1 MSRPAVPLHAKHPS
15 FAAMSDI
22 PASAP
27 LRTVVV
33 LAFDDHL
40 LLNAAGPLE
49 VFAAIP
55 RILRGD
61 FAAHP
66 PYRLLIA
73 SPQGGQVMSIS
84 GIAVS
89 TCSLE
94 QIDQQAPEIDTLIVA
109 GGPGMAALE
118 ANEHARDWLR
128 RRATEIRRLCSIGTG
143 AFALAAAGL
152 LDGRKV
158 VTHWKFTEE
167 LQTRYPAVLCQ
178 PDALY
183 LHDGNLWTCGGA
195 TAGIDLALG
204 LVEQDLGPQAA
215 LSLAR
220 YFTVFLWRSPQKS
233 QLSASLDAQSRALR
247 TDPDVRL
254 ARLHAWIAGN
264 LNGDLRVERLAE
276 QFGMSPRH
284 FARAYV
290 AATGETPAQAVENL
304 RLEAA
309 GRLLKT
315 TREPIKRIAE
325 TVGFGR
331 EERMR
336 RVFQKQWGTSPLSY
350 RTQAASPLPVQQTGG
365 PAPLAIAL
373 QGLAL

>member
-15 FAAMSDI
+15 FPAIPDI
-22 PASAP
+22 AP
-27 LRTVVV
+27 QPVRTVVV
-33 LAFDDHL
+33 LAFDDLL

-55 RILRGD
+55 RVLGGAFID
-61 FAAHP
+61 SP

-73 SPQGGQVMSIS
+73 SAQGGQVMSIS
-84 GIAVS
+84 GISVS

-94 QIDQQAPEIDTLIVA
+94 QIDQMAPQIDTLIVA

-118 ANEHARDWLR
+118 ADERACDWLR
-128 RRATEIRRLCSIGTG
+128 VRSANIRRLCSIGTG
-143 AFALAAAGL
+143 TFALAAAGL
-152 LDGRKV
+152 LDGRQV
-158 VTHWKFTEE
+158 VTHWKFAAE
-167 LQTRYPAVLCQ
+167 LQARYPAVRCQ
-178 PDALY
+178 TDALY
-183 LHDGNLWTCGGA
+183 LHDDNLWTCGGA

-204 LVEQDLGPQAA
+204 LVEQDLGAQAA

-220 YFTVFLWRSPQKS
+220 YFTVFLWRGAEQP
-233 QLSASLDAQSRALR
+233 QLSASLNAQSSALR
-247 TDPDVRL
+247 TDPDVRV
-254 ARLHAWIAGN
+254 ARLHAWIAGH
-264 LNGDLRVERLAE
+264 LNEDLRVERLAE

-290 AATGETPAQAVENL
+290 AATGQTPAQAVEQL

-309 GRLLKT
+309 CRLLKT
-315 TREPIKRIAE
+315 SHEPIKRIAE

-336 RVFQKQWGTSPLSY
+336 RTFQKHLATSPNGY
-350 RTQAASPLPVQQTGG
+350 RNQTDAPEPLDRRQSSRVG
-365 PAPLAIAL
+365 IAL
-373 QGLAL
+373 EWLAQ

>member
-1 MSRPAVPLHAKHPS
+1 MPLHAKHPS
-15 FAAMSDI
+15 FTATSGIAV
-22 PASAP
+22 
-27 LRTVVV
+27 RTVVV
-33 LAFDDHL
+33 LAFDDLL

-55 RILRGD
+55 RLLGGA
-61 FAAHP
+61 FATQA
-66 PYRLLIA
+66 PYRLLLA
-73 SPQGGQVMSIS
+73 SPFGGQVSSVS
-84 GIAVS
+84 GISAS
-89 TCSLE
+89 TQSLE
-94 QIDQQAPEIDTLIVA
+94 QIDQQAPDIDTLIVA
-109 GGPGMAALE
+109 GGPGMDALE
-118 ANEHARDWLR
+118 ANEHACAWLR
-128 RRATEIRRLCSIGTG
+128 GRAPAIRRLCSIGTG

-152 LDGRKV
+152 LDGRNV
-158 VTHWKFTEE
+158 VTHWKFAEA
-167 LQTRYPAVLCQ
+167 LQARYPKVICQ
-178 PDALY
+178 TDALY
-183 LHDGNLWTCGGA
+183 LHDRNLWTCGGA

-204 LVEQDLGPQAA
+204 LVEQDLGADAA

-220 YFTVFLWRSPQKS
+220 YFTVFLWRSAEQP
-233 QLSASLDAQSRALR
+233 QLSASLKAQSTALR

-290 AATGETPAQAVENL
+290 AATGDTPAQAVESL

-309 GRLLKT
+309 CRVLAT
-315 TREPIKRIAE
+315 TSEPIKRIAQ

-336 RVFQKQWGTSPLSY
+336 RAFQKQLGTSPLGY
-350 RTQAASPLPVQQTGG
+350 RNQMKAATRE
-365 PAPLAIAL
+365 APFPMGIAL
-373 QGLAL
+373 QGLAH